1 MEVYGFT
8 DDIDSNNLRKE
19 YFDSNEFNLDDVYPE
34 NSKQAEF
41 DPNQIIAANH
51 ESYLDI
57 AQVQMASG
65 DKKKCSVRKTKSDGN
80 CGFSALGTTR
90 EVFINLVLSTYNNR
104 AMPNDVKNLIMQAM
118 QEAGVNSVEEWAE
131 AFSSPGYWMNDTHL
145 ALYALLHNITI
156 HVYALD
162 HATNTFVLV
171 QTFNPGQAQEAHIVN
186 INLNPIMDGQ
196 AGPHMTLNHF
206 DALEI
211 EDENTFNLGVIPL
224 LAPLLIFSKQN
235 ARH

>member
-90 EVFINLVLSTYNNR
+90 EVFINLVLSIYNNR

-156 HVYALD
+156 YVYVLY
-162 HATNTFVLV
+162 HAT
-171 QTFNPGQAQEAHIVN
+171 
-186 INLNPIMDGQ
+186 
-196 AGPHMTLNHF
+196 
-206 DALEI
+206 
-211 EDENTFNLGVIPL
+211 
-224 LAPLLIFSKQN
+224 
-235 ARH
+235 